1 MTAPIYNTIG
11 HHYRTHRAAD
21 RRIVNQIIAL
31 MAVPQ
36 GSVVCDVGAGA
47 GNYANALADPPGRW
61 CGSGQEMP
69 MNTLSA
75 AGIAFSFGVV

>member
-1 MTAPIYNTIG
+1 
-11 HHYRTHRAAD
+11 
-21 RRIVNQIIAL
+21 